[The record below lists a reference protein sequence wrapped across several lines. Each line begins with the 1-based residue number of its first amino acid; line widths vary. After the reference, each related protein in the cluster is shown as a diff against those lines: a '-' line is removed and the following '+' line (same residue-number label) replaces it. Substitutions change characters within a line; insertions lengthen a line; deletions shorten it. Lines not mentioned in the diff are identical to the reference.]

1 MNSIKLYIQTFRPRT
16 LPLSVSGIIL
26 GSLLAASGGHFNVWT
41 FILALFTTLSLQ
53 ILSNIS
59 NELGDAQKGTDTA
72 DRKGPAYVLL
82 SGALTKKDFKYLI
95 IVFSLLS
102 IVFGNLLVYNSL
114 DYFFSKEGLIM
125 LAFGGLA
132 IIASITYTLGEKPYG
147 YKGWGDLFV
156 FVFFGLLSTLGVYF
170 LQSGQFPLLLL
181 LPASACGF
189 LITGV
194 LNLNNI
200 RDMETDKINRIT
212 VPLLLGE
219 RKAKIYHHLLVYGAF
234 VLILIYNLL
243 KASAW
248 PQYLYLLLL
257 PLAVFHLNRV
267 RSLKD
272 KELDSQLP
280 VLVLLTILFCL
291 VVGFTSFL

>member
-1 MNSIKLYIQTFRPRT
+1 MKPLPLYIQSFRPRT

-26 GSLLAASGGHFNVWT
+26 GSLLAASEGYFNTWI
-41 FILALFTTLSLQ
+41 FLLAILTTLCLQ

-72 DRKGPAYVLL
+72 ERKGPAYLL
-82 SGALTKKDFKYLI
+82 LTGALSVKDFKWMI
-95 IVFSLLS
+95 AVFTFLSMLFGSLLLYS
-102 IVFGNLLVYNSL
+102 SMDVLFSRQGLL
-114 DYFFSKEGLIM
+114 M

-132 IIASITYTLGEKPYG
+132 IIASITYTLGKNPYG
-147 YKGWGDLFV
+147 YQGWGDLFV

-170 LQSGQFPLLLL
+170 LQSGQVPLLLL
-181 LPASACGF
+181 LPASACGL

-212 VPLLLGE
+212 LPLLLGE
-219 RKAKIYHHLLVYGAF
+219 GKAKIYHHFLVYGAF
-234 VLILIYNLL
+234 VLILIYNILQGL
-243 KASAW
+243 AW
-248 PQYLYLLLL
+248 PQYLFLLLL
-257 PLAVFHLNRV
+257 PLALFHLHRV
-267 RSLKD
+267 SSLR
-272 KELDSQLP
+272 EAALDAQLP

>member
-1 MNSIKLYIQTFRPRT
+1 MKSIKLYIKTFRPRT
-16 LPLSVSGIIL
+16 LPLSVSGIVL
-26 GSLLAASGGHFNVWT
+26 GSLLAASEGHFNVRI
-41 FILALFTTLSLQ
+41 FILAILTTLSLQ
-53 ILSNIS
+53 ILSNVS

-82 SGALTKKDFKYLI
+82 SGALTQKDFYRLI
-95 IVFSLLS
+95 AIFGLLS
-102 IVFGNLLVYNSL
+102 VVFGSLLVYVSL

-132 IIASITYTLGEKPYG
+132 VLASITYTLGKNPYG

-156 FVFFGLLSTLGVYF
+156 FLFFGLLSTLGSYF
-170 LQSGQFPLLLL
+170 LQCGQLPLLLL

-212 VPLLLGE
+212 
-219 RKAKIYHHLLVYGAF
+219 
-234 VLILIYNLL
+234 
-243 KASAW
+243 
-248 PQYLYLLLL
+248 L
-257 PLAVFHLNRV
+257 PLVLGKFIKRGVVEKFDDFVGSTAVGIQ
-267 RSLKD
+267 RSDDGPGAGARNDVWKNMKFFQSLESTGMGKAFSPSAAQGQT
-272 KELDSQLP
+272 DS
-280 VLVLLTILFCL
+280 IWFR
-291 VVGFTSFL
+291 F

>member
-1 MNSIKLYIQTFRPRT
+1 MKSIKLYIKTFRPRT
-16 LPLSVSGIIL
+16 LPLSVSGIVL
-26 GSLLAASGGHFNVWT
+26 GSLLAASKGYFNVLI
-41 FILALFTTLSLQ
+41 FILAILTTLCLQ
-53 ILSNIS
+53 ILSNVS

-82 SGALTKKDFKYLI
+82 SGALTQKDFYRLI
-95 IVFSLLS
+95 AIFGLLS
-102 IVFGNLLVYNSL
+102 VVFGSLLVYVSL

-132 IIASITYTLGEKPYG
+132 ILASITYTLGKNPYG

-156 FVFFGLLSTLGVYF
+156 FVFFGLLSTLGSYF
-170 LQSGQFPLLLL
+170 LQCGQLPLLLL

-212 VPLLLGE
+212 LPLVLGKP
-219 RKAKIYHHLLVYGAF
+219 KAKIYHHLLVYGAF

-243 KASAW
+243 KGLAW
-248 PQYLYLLLL
+248 PQYLFLLLL
-257 PLAVFHLNRV
+257 PLAAFHLNRV
-267 RSLKD
+267 RALND
-272 KELDSQLP
+272 EALDRQLP
-280 VLVLLTILFCL
+280 VLVLLTILFSL
-291 VVGFTSFL
+291 IVGFTSFL

>member
-1 MNSIKLYIQTFRPRT
+1 MKSIKLYIQTFRPRT
-16 LPLSVSGIIL
+16 LPLSVSGIVL
-26 GSLLAASGGHFNVWT
+26 GSLLAASEGYFNIWT
-41 FILALFTTLSLQ
+41 FVLAILTTLSLQ

-82 SGALTKKDFKYLI
+82 SGALTQKDFKYLI
-95 IVFSLLS
+95 IVFGLLS
-102 IVFGNLLVYNSL
+102 VVFGSMLVYNSL

-132 IIASITYTLGEKPYG
+132 IIASITYTLGRNPYG

-170 LQSGQFPLLLL
+170 LHCGQVPFLLL

-189 LITGV
+189 LISGV

-212 VPLLLGE
+212 LPLLLGR
-219 RKAKIYHHLLVYGAF
+219 RKAKIYHNLLVYGAF
-234 VLILIYNLL
+234 ALMLIYNLIKGL
-243 KASAW
+243 NW
-248 PQYLYLLLL
+248 PQYLFITLL
-257 PLAVFHLNRV
+257 PLAVFHLHRV
-267 RSLKD
+267 RKLND
-272 KELDSQLP
+272 GLLDPQLP

>member
-1 MNSIKLYIQTFRPRT
+1 MKSIKLYIQTFRPRT

-26 GSLLAASGGHFNVWT
+26 GSLLAASEGHFNVWT
-41 FILALFTTLSLQ
+41 FILAILTTLCLQ

-82 SGALTKKDFKYLI
+82 SGALTQKDFKHLI
-95 IVFSLLS
+95 LLFSLLS
-102 IVFGNLLVYNSL
+102 VVFGSLLLYLSL
-114 DYFFSKEGLIM
+114 DFFFSNEGLIM

-132 IIASITYTLGEKPYG
+132 IIASITYTLGRNPYG

-170 LQSGQFPLLLL
+170 LQSGQVPLLLL

-212 VPLLLGE
+212 LPLLLGS
-219 RKAKIYHHLLVYGAF
+219 RKAKIYHNLLVYGAF
-234 VLILIYNLL
+234 VLTLIYNLL
-243 KASAW
+243 KGPAW
-248 PQYLYLLLL
+248 PQYLFLLLL
-257 PLAVFHLNRV
+257 PLAVFHLHRV
-267 RSLKD
+267 RTLND
-272 KELDSQLP
+272 KALDPQLP
-280 VLVLLTILFCL
+280 ILVLLTILFSL
-291 VVGFTSFL
+291 VLGFTSFL

>member
-1 MNSIKLYIQTFRPRT
+1 MKSIKLYIKTFRPRT
-16 LPLSVSGIIL
+16 LPLSVSGIVL
-26 GSLLAASGGHFNVWT
+26 GSLLAASEGHFNVRI
-41 FILALFTTLSLQ
+41 FLLAILTPLSLQ
-53 ILSNIS
+53 ILSNVS

-82 SGALTKKDFKYLI
+82 SGALTQKDFYRLI
-95 IVFSLLS
+95 AIFGLLS
-102 IVFGNLLVYNSL
+102 VVFGSLLVYVSL

-132 IIASITYTLGEKPYG
+132 ILASITYTLGKNPYG

-156 FVFFGLLSTLGVYF
+156 FLFFGLLSTLGSYF
-170 LQSGQFPLLLL
+170 LQCGQLPLLLL

-212 VPLLLGE
+212 LPLVLGKP
-219 RKAKIYHHLLVYGAF
+219 KAKIYHHLLVYGAF

-243 KASAW
+243 KGLAW
-248 PQYLYLLLL
+248 PQYLFLLLL
-257 PLAVFHLNRV
+257 PLAVFHLSRV
-267 RSLKD
+267 RALND
-272 KELDSQLP
+272 GALDRQLP
-280 VLVLLTILFCL
+280 VLVQLTILFSL
-291 VVGFTSFL
+291 IVGFTSFL